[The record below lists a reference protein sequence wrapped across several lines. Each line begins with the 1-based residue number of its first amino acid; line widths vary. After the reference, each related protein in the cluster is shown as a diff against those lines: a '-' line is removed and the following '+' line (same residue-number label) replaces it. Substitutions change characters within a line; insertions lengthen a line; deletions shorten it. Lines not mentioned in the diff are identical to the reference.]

1 MASIKNWIAGGA
13 PVSWGDVVMRSVT
26 IAVLGFATLCLK
38 DGLES
43 GDWGDWVSPL
53 TDASAIAGAVF
64 VLNALLKRRSA

>member
-1 MASIKNWIAGGA
+1 
-13 PVSWGDVVMRSVT
+13 MRSVT